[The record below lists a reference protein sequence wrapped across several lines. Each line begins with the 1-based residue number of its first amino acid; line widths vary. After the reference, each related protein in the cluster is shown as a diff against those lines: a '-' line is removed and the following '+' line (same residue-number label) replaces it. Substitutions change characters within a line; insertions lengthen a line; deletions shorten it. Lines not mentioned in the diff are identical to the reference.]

1 MASMNQEI
9 NNIIVASKN
18 PVKVEAVTKGFQK
31 LLPSV
36 PLEFEGV
43 SADSNV
49 PDQPR
54 GDDQTL
60 LGAKNR
66 VENARQIQPD
76 ADYWVGIEGG
86 IDTSDKGTEVF
97 AWVYILNKDGKAG
110 YGKTGTFY
118 LPDVITRLLDEGLE
132 LGEADD
138 RVFNQVNSKQNSGSI
153 GILTNDVIDREKYY
167 VDAVIF
173 ALIPFA
179 NHHLYFEEL
188 APTPQ
193 P

>member
-1 MASMNQEI
+1 MNHEMSRVIIASN
-9 NNIIVASKN
+9 N
-18 PVKVEAVTKGFQK
+18 PVKIKAVSKGFHK
-31 LLPSV
+31 LLSSV
-36 PLEFEGV
+36 SYEFEGV

-54 GDDQTL
+54 GNDQTL

-66 VENARQIQPD
+66 AENARQIQPD

-86 IDTSDKGTEVF
+86 IDTSENGTEVF

-118 LPDVITRLLDEGLE
+118 LPGVITRLLDEGLE

-167 VDAVIF
+167 VDAVVF

-179 NHHLYFEEL
+179 NRHLYFEEL
-188 APTPQ
+188 APTS
-193 P
+193 

>member
-1 MASMNQEI
+1 MNQEI
-9 NNIIVASKN
+9 SKIIVASKN
-18 PVKVEAVTKGFQK
+18 PVKIAAVAEGFHK
-31 LLPSV
+31 LLPSAL
-36 PLEFEGV
+36 LEYEGV

-66 VENARQIQPD
+66 AENARQTQPN
-76 ADYWVGIEGG
+76 AAYWVGIEGG
-86 IDTSDKGTEVF
+86 IDTNDRGTEVF
-97 AWVYILNKDGKAG
+97 AWVYILDKDGRVG
-110 YGKTGTFY
+110 YGKTGSFY
-118 LPDVITRLLDEGLE
+118 LPVVITRLLDQGLE

-153 GILTNDVIDREKYY
+153 GILTNDVINREKYY

-179 NHHLYFEEL
+179 NRHLYFEEL
-188 APTPQ
+188 TSTP
-193 P
+193 

>member
-1 MASMNQEI
+1 MNNET
-9 NNIIVASKN
+9 NKVIVASKN
-18 PVKVEAVTKGFQK
+18 PVKVEAVTKGFRK
-31 LLPSV
+31 LLPSAS
-36 PLEFEGV
+36 LEFEGV
-43 SADSNV
+43 SAPSNV

-54 GDDQTL
+54 GDDETL

-66 VENARQIQPD
+66 AEKAKQARPD

-86 IDTSDKGTEVF
+86 IGSNDRGTEVF
-97 AWVYILNKDGKAG
+97 AWVYIINKDGKAG
-110 YGKTGTFY
+110 YGKTGSFY

-153 GILTNDVIDREKYY
+153 GILTSDVIDREKYY
-167 VDAVIF
+167 IDAVIF

-179 NHHLYFEEL
+179 NHQLYFEKL
-188 APTPQ
+188 APAPQ

>member
-1 MASMNQEI
+1 MNNETKRV
-9 NNIIVASKN
+9 IIASKN
-18 PVKVEAVTKGFQK
+18 PVKIEAASKGFQK
-31 LLPSV
+31 LLPSIS
-36 PLEFEGV
+36 FDFMGI
-43 SADSNV
+43 SAASNV

-54 GDDQTL
+54 GSEETL

-66 VENARQIQPD
+66 AENAKHAESD

-86 IDTSDKGTEVF
+86 IDTTDNGTEVF
-97 AWVYILNKDGKAG
+97 AWVYILDKDGRIG
-110 YGKTGTFY
+110 YGKTGSFY
-118 LPDVITRLLDEGLE
+118 LPAVITRLLDEGLE

-138 RVFNQVNSKQNSGSI
+138 RVFSQVNSKQSSGSV
-153 GILTNDVIDREKYY
+153 GILTKDVIDREKYY

-179 NHHLYFEEL
+179 NHQLYFEEITP
-188 APTPQ
+188 APQ